1 MTKQNKLHPAKQ
13 VFFLAIRLIL
23 KIISLILTYLL
34 VAFILSKFTVA
45 EEANAPDDLDIYI
58 LTNGVH
64 VDLVVPTTY
73 KNYNWFETVP
83 HLPGGAHDAEFKYLA
98 IGWGDKGFYLN
109 TPTWAELKASTAL
122 KAAFGLGGS
131 AIHATYY
138 KNMVENEV
146 CKKISISEAQYQRL
160 VEYIHAGFSKDVK
173 GQFIPIDTE
182 VSYAGYQDAFYEAK
196 GRYSLF
202 KTCNSWANKGLKAS
216 GQRACV
222 WTAFQ
227 QGIFSKY
234 Q

>member
-1 MTKQNKLHPAKQ
+1 MSKKNKTSTAKQ
-13 VFFLAIRLIL
+13 ILWLALKFLLGILAFLLI
-23 KIISLILTYLL
+23 YLL
-34 VAFILSKFTVA
+34 TALLLSKFTVA
-45 EEANAPDDLDIYI
+45 EEINAPDELDIYI

-73 KNYNWFETVP
+73 KDYNWFQTVP

-109 TPTWAELKASTAL
+109 TPTWAELKASTAF
-122 KAAFGLGGS
+122 KAAFGLSGS

-138 KNMVENEV
+138 KAMTESET
-146 CKKISISEAQYQRL
+146 CKKISISEEQYQRL
-160 VEYIHAGFSKDVK
+160 VEYIHAGFTKNEK
-173 GQFIPIDTE
+173 GQFIAIDTE
-182 VSYAGYQDAFYEAK
+182 VSYQGYRDAFYEAE

-216 GQRACV
+216 GQRACL

-234 Q
+234 E